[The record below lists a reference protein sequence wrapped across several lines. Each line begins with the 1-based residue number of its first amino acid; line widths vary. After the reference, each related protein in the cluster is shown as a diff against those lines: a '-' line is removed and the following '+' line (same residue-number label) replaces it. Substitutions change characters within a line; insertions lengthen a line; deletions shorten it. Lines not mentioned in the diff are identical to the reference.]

1 MKILLVEDDK
11 FFQLFYANK
20 LREKN
25 LEVEVATDGEDG
37 LAKMRQVKPDMVLLD
52 IIMPKKDGFEVLKE
66 VAKDESLK
74 TIPIIVFST
83 LGQEEDV
90 KKALSLGA
98 RDYISKTF
106 FDFEKLYQKIYFYLP
121 KG

>member
-121 KG
+121 